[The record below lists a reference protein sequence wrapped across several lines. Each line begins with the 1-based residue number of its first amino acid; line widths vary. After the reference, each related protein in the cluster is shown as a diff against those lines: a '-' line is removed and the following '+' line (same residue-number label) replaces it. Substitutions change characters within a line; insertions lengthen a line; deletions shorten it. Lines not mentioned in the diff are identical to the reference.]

1 MCNDGNVEWHFNGFL
16 ILLSQ
21 CRHPENKSF
30 SLFFRDLTEFN
41 QTWKMISTNFPPTTS
56 DPTQEILAQRKQECE
71 KLLHD
76 TKSQY
81 EEGKGFYFFSFSIFY
96 NQF

>member
-1 MCNDGNVEWHFNGFL
+1 
-16 ILLSQ
+16 
-21 CRHPENKSF
+21 
-30 SLFFRDLTEFN
+30 
-41 QTWKMISTNFPPTTS
+41 MISTNFPPTTS

-81 EEGKGFYFFSFSIFY
+81 EEGKGFYFFLVFNILRPILEATKFY
-96 NQF
+96 SAIGENDLKVPKD

>member
-1 MCNDGNVEWHFNGFL
+1 
-16 ILLSQ
+16 
-21 CRHPENKSF
+21 
-30 SLFFRDLTEFN
+30 
-41 QTWKMISTNFPPTTS
+41 MISTNYPPTTS

-81 EEGKGFYFFSFSIFY
+81 EEGKGFYFFSFFQYSIIESDKLILKITTNY
-96 NQF
+96 Q